1 MGRIKTGTKV
11 GTVGVS
17 VTALLG
23 WVAIEIYQLKQ
34 EAVENKTKIEAL
46 KETVEDHR
54 QSQQELIKLH
64 LKL

>member
-1 MGRIKTGTKV
+1 MGVVGKAKA

-17 VTALLG
+17 ITALLG
-23 WVAIEIYQLKQ
+23 WLAVEVYQLKQ
-34 EAVENKTKIEAL
+34 EAVEHRVAIEHI

-64 LKL
+64 LK

>member
-1 MGRIKTGTKV
+1 MGVKTKV

-23 WVAIEIYQLKQ
+23 WVAVEIYQLKQ
-34 EAVENKTKIEAL
+34 DAVENKTKIEAL
-46 KETVEDHR
+46 KGTVEDHR

-64 LKL
+64 LK